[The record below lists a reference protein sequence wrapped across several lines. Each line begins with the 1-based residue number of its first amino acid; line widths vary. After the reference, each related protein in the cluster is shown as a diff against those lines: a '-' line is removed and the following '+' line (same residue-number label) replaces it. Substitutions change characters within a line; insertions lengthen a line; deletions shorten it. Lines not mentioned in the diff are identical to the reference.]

1 MVGVL
6 LFILKIIGIIL
17 LIVLALIILIG
28 AVVLF
33 VPIRYIADASYID
46 KKAGLSAKVTWL
58 LNAVRFRAELK
69 KKGLVMSLKVLG
81 FTLFTNDEEEK
92 RRKRKRKKRRS
103 IKKEQAEKKSGQKKE
118 TNGQEIVHSSE
129 SEPSDKEGGQV
140 IGSELIS
147 KKDGQS
153 IGSEQTSQKDGQ
165 SVGSEQTGQKDG
177 QDEASGS
184 HDKRDEDG
192 EAAVFSESGQDMEA
206 IVIENEQANKRDNDP
221 ADDKSWSD
229 DSAATQYEEDSGG
242 GGLIGN
248 IIGKIKAVI
257 SFIRDPENDELIA
270 LILKTLKTLL
280 LQVRP
285 RELEIEAIVGLEDP
299 ADTAKVLAI
308 AYMLYPLYDG
318 CIRVEGDFI
327 DQRID
332 GRIHAAGRMYL
343 IVFAVAGLKL
353 YLNKDFMKLLHRIL

>member
-6 LFILKIIGIIL
+6 LFMLKIIGIIL

-118 TNGQEIVHSSE
+118 TNGQ
-129 SEPSDKEGGQV
+129 
-140 IGSELIS
+140 
-147 KKDGQS
+147 
-153 IGSEQTSQKDGQ
+153 
-165 SVGSEQTGQKDG
+165 
-177 QDEASGS
+177 DEASGS

-206 IVIENEQANKRDNDP
+206 VVIENEQANKRDNDP

-229 DSAATQYEEDSGG
+229 DSAAPQYEEDSGG

>member
-118 TNGQEIVHSSE
+118 TNGQ
-129 SEPSDKEGGQV
+129 
-140 IGSELIS
+140 
-147 KKDGQS
+147 
-153 IGSEQTSQKDGQ
+153 
-165 SVGSEQTGQKDG
+165 
-177 QDEASGS
+177 DEASGS
-184 HDKRDEDG
+184 NDKRDEDG

-229 DSAATQYEEDSGG
+229 DSAAPQYEEDSGG

>member
-6 LFILKIIGIIL
+6 LFMLKIIGIIL

-118 TNGQEIVHSSE
+118 TNGQ
-129 SEPSDKEGGQV
+129 
-140 IGSELIS
+140 
-147 KKDGQS
+147 
-153 IGSEQTSQKDGQ
+153 
-165 SVGSEQTGQKDG
+165 
-177 QDEASGS
+177 DEASGS
-184 HDKRDEDG
+184 NDKRDEDG

-229 DSAATQYEEDSGG
+229 DSAAPQYEEDSGG

>member
-6 LFILKIIGIIL
+6 LFMLKIIGIIL
-17 LIVLALIILIG
+17 LIVLALIILVG

-118 TNGQEIVHSSE
+118 TNGQ
-129 SEPSDKEGGQV
+129 
-140 IGSELIS
+140 
-147 KKDGQS
+147 
-153 IGSEQTSQKDGQ
+153 
-165 SVGSEQTGQKDG
+165 
-177 QDEASGS
+177 DEASGS

-229 DSAATQYEEDSGG
+229 DSAAPQYEEDSGG

-332 GRIHAAGRMYL
+332 GRIHAAGQMYL

>member
-118 TNGQEIVHSSE
+118 TNGQ
-129 SEPSDKEGGQV
+129 
-140 IGSELIS
+140 
-147 KKDGQS
+147 
-153 IGSEQTSQKDGQ
+153 
-165 SVGSEQTGQKDG
+165 
-177 QDEASGS
+177 DEASGS

-206 IVIENEQANKRDNDP
+206 VVIENEQANKRDNDP

-229 DSAATQYEEDSGG
+229 DSAAPQYEEDSGG

-332 GRIHAAGRMYL
+332 SRIHAAGRMYL

>member
-33 VPIRYIADASYID
+33 VPIRYIAEASYID

-153 IGSEQTSQKDGQ
+153 IVLEQTC
-165 SVGSEQTGQKDG
+165 QKDG

-229 DSAATQYEEDSGG
+229 DSAAPQYEEDSGG

-270 LILKTLKTLL
+270 LTLKTLKTLL

>member
-118 TNGQEIVHSSE
+118 TN
-129 SEPSDKEGGQV
+129 
-140 IGSELIS
+140 
-147 KKDGQS
+147 
-153 IGSEQTSQKDGQ
+153 
-165 SVGSEQTGQKDG
+165 G

>member
-46 KKAGLSAKVTWL
+46 KKAGLSVKVTWL

-92 RRKRKRKKRRS
+92 SRKRKRKKRRS

-118 TNGQEIVHSSE
+118 TN
-129 SEPSDKEGGQV
+129 
-140 IGSELIS
+140 
-147 KKDGQS
+147 
-153 IGSEQTSQKDGQ
+153 
-165 SVGSEQTGQKDG
+165 G

-206 IVIENEQANKRDNDP
+206 VVIENEQANKRDNDP

-229 DSAATQYEEDSGG
+229 DSAAPQYEEDSGG

>member
-92 RRKRKRKKRRS
+92 RSKRKRKKRRS

-118 TNGQEIVHSSE
+118 TN
-129 SEPSDKEGGQV
+129 
-140 IGSELIS
+140 
-147 KKDGQS
+147 
-153 IGSEQTSQKDGQ
+153 
-165 SVGSEQTGQKDG
+165 G

-229 DSAATQYEEDSGG
+229 DSAASQYEEDSGG

-270 LILKTLKTLL
+270 LVLKTLKTLL

-353 YLNKDFMKLLHRIL
+353 YLNKAFMKLLQRIL

>member
-1 MVGVL
+1 M
-6 LFILKIIGIIL
+6 LKIIGIIL

-118 TNGQEIVHSSE
+118 TNGQ
-129 SEPSDKEGGQV
+129 
-140 IGSELIS
+140 
-147 KKDGQS
+147 
-153 IGSEQTSQKDGQ
+153 
-165 SVGSEQTGQKDG
+165 
-177 QDEASGS
+177 DEASGS
-184 HDKRDEDG
+184 NDKRDEDG

-270 LILKTLKTLL
+270 LVLKTLKTLL

>member
-92 RRKRKRKKRRS
+92 RSKRKRKKRRS

-118 TNGQEIVHSSE
+118 TN
-129 SEPSDKEGGQV
+129 
-140 IGSELIS
+140 
-147 KKDGQS
+147 
-153 IGSEQTSQKDGQ
+153 
-165 SVGSEQTGQKDG
+165 G

-229 DSAATQYEEDSGG
+229 DSAAPQYEEDSGG

-248 IIGKIKAVI
+248 IIGRIKAVI

-270 LILKTLKTLL
+270 LILKTLKSLL

>member
-118 TNGQEIVHSSE
+118 TNGQ
-129 SEPSDKEGGQV
+129 
-140 IGSELIS
+140 
-147 KKDGQS
+147 
-153 IGSEQTSQKDGQ
+153 
-165 SVGSEQTGQKDG
+165 
-177 QDEASGS
+177 DEASGS

-206 IVIENEQANKRDNDP
+206 VVIENEQANKRDNDP

-229 DSAATQYEEDSGG
+229 DSAAPQYEEDSGG

>member
-92 RRKRKRKKRRS
+92 RSKRKRKKRRS

-118 TNGQEIVHSSE
+118 TN
-129 SEPSDKEGGQV
+129 
-140 IGSELIS
+140 
-147 KKDGQS
+147 
-153 IGSEQTSQKDGQ
+153 
-165 SVGSEQTGQKDG
+165 G

-229 DSAATQYEEDSGG
+229 DSAAPQYEEDSGG

-248 IIGKIKAVI
+248 IIGRIKAVI

-353 YLNKDFMKLLHRIL
+353 YLNKAFMKLLQRIL

>member
-1 MVGVL
+1 MVGVV

-118 TNGQEIVHSSE
+118 TN
-129 SEPSDKEGGQV
+129 
-140 IGSELIS
+140 
-147 KKDGQS
+147 
-153 IGSEQTSQKDGQ
+153 
-165 SVGSEQTGQKDG
+165 G

>member
-118 TNGQEIVHSSE
+118 TNGQ
-129 SEPSDKEGGQV
+129 
-140 IGSELIS
+140 
-147 KKDGQS
+147 
-153 IGSEQTSQKDGQ
+153 
-165 SVGSEQTGQKDG
+165 
-177 QDEASGS
+177 DEASGS
-184 HDKRDEDG
+184 NDKRDEDG